1 MGSEVSNCQWLGR
14 MAPHKRFNCLDKVPF
29 PSPYFCPYFASQWTH
44 FGRRNQYADQ
54 FQHSC
59 MRQKFE
65 SWTAVKDQISEV
77 LEALADP
84 MIRID
89 DMAPLAP
96 TDKSPERCPKGAP
109 G

>member
-1 MGSEVSNCQWLGR
+1 
-14 MAPHKRFNCLDKVPF
+14 
-29 PSPYFCPYFASQWTH
+29 
-44 FGRRNQYADQ
+44 
-54 FQHSC
+54 